1 MNAPLSPPPA
11 IPRYH
16 LAALFAPVAARVE
29 KLRRALRM
37 LAIALAAAALV
48 MQIPYAQA
56 QQHKTPGA
64 GPTDKQKAHDAEVR
78 AYEKQTDKAYRETLK
93 QIPDAKPNADP
104 WGNLRAAP
112 TK

>member
-1 MNAPLSPPPA
+1 MNAPLTPPA
-11 IPRYH
+11 IPAYH
-16 LAALFAPVAARVE
+16 YTPLFRLGVAARVG
-29 KLRRALRM
+29 KPRHALRM
-37 LAIALAAAALV
+37 VAIALAATALV

-112 TK
+112 PK

>member
-1 MNAPLSPPPA
+1 
-11 IPRYH
+11 
-16 LAALFAPVAARVE
+16 
-29 KLRRALRM
+29 M
-37 LAIALAAAALV
+37 LAVALAAAALV

-104 WGNLRAAP
+104 WGNLRAGAP
-112 TK
+112 EIAGR

>member
-11 IPRYH
+11 IPDYH
-16 LAALFAPVAARVE
+16 YAALVAPVAARVG
-29 KLRRALRM
+29 KLRRALRL
-37 LAIALAAAALV
+37 LAIAVAAAALV
-48 MQIPYAQA
+48 LQIPDAQA

-112 TK
+112 PK